1 MTESACTKEQVQ
13 PLRKS
18 PRKASVEGSKASVKG
33 DDCNNSPSLVISKC
47 YRIQAMSEGFV
58 LDPMSVD
65 KTRTDGIWQHFL
77 AGILKQNG
85 KERTESPF
93 FGSELLIRAVI
104 ASFAKAH
111 EASEYTNKIISLS
124 NWALEG
130 LENTL
135 TRMSKSKISQKISQL
150 AMLDAWPRTWEG
162 VDKAMQL
169 QGDFELKEDGM
180 GAIKQLLEKNVVK
193 RQCSHLQV
201 LEEGCLHQFKCPEA
215 ESVASFIR
223 QASLLAM
230 PEAFRKAEKTKKN
243 LSDPEWRL
251 HRLHFD
257 MVAAVASFFPFARY
271 GDCITFIVGGPWISN
286 HFFPVVIVKTTDG
299 LAGAVLDSYKG
310 GYDI

>member
-1 MTESACTKEQVQ
+1 VTKSACTNEQVE

-18 PRKASVEGSKASVKG
+18 PRKASVKGSKASVKG
-33 DDCNNSPSLVISKC
+33 DDCNNSPSLVISKF

-111 EASEYTNKIISLS
+111 EASEHTNKIISLS

-135 TRMSKSKISQKISQL
+135 TRMSKSKISQKFSPL
-150 AMLDAWPRTWEG
+150 AMLDALPRTWVG
-162 VDKAMQL
+162 VDHTIQL
-169 QGDFELKEDGM
+169 QGDFEFQDDGM
-180 GAIKQLLEKNVVK
+180 GAIKQLLNTKVVQ

-201 LEEGCLHQFKCPEA
+201 LEDGCLHQFKCREA
-215 ESVASFIR
+215 ESAASFIR
-223 QASLLAM
+223 KASLLAM
-230 PEAFRKAEKTKKN
+230 PEGFRKAPKTKKN
-243 LSDPEWRL
+243 ISDPEWRL
-251 HRLHFD
+251 QMLRFD
-257 MVAAVASFFPFARY
+257 MVAAVASFFPFARRLY
-271 GDCITFIVGGPWISN
+271 HIYRGGSLDLES
-286 HFFPVVIVKTTDG
+286 FFPCCNCQNYRWVTRCSFG
-299 LAGAVLDSYKG
+299 L
-310 GYDI
+310 I